1 MCVCHQ
7 HYDTSPEIYKSINR
21 VFSEHLFRSLHTK
34 LKGSWRDNSIEC
46 SLELFPLIKSQR
58 AKSREM
64 TERLGELST
73 TMDRIK
79 CTQYRV
85 EKSGFLGSYHLFLLS
100 WYICQWIR
108 KLKLSNSKIKAS
120 FIVLCMKY
128 TFFDKSEHFYNL

>member
-1 MCVCHQ
+1 MLRHRWKFCPIYIWRNLELICSSVYHQ
-7 HYDTSPEIYKSINR
+7 HYETSPEIYKSINR

-73 TMDRIK
+73 TIDRIK

-85 EKSGFLGSYHLFLLS
+85 EKSGFWAPIIY
-100 WYICQWIR
+100 
-108 KLKLSNSKIKAS
+108 
-120 FIVLCMKY
+120 
-128 TFFDKSEHFYNL
+128 FFFHDISANELEF